1 MSQRHPE
8 RGSAML
14 VTLILIAALLAGAA
28 VLVSMQVSSTRSSEV
43 TRAGTSALYCAEV
56 GLAAARPVVAANYT
70 QWQAGGAANFTLP
83 TATSPTEPTW
93 LASGIGVHDANGD
106 AAGSDYIVYLVDND
120 DEQGSNAQD
129 YLTDNDL
136 RVFIV
141 SRCLM
146 YPENQKEVREL
157 VQYSGGGKC
166 YNAQQGG
173 CGGNGNTN

>member
-1 MSQRHPE
+1 MTQRHPE

-43 TRAGTSALYCAEV
+43 TRTGTSSLYCAEV
-56 GLAAARPVVAANYT
+56 GLAAARPVVAAHYT
-70 QWQAGGAANFTLP
+70 DWKAGGAANFTAP
-83 TATSPTEPTW
+83 TATASPTEPSW
-93 LASGIGVHDANGD
+93 LASGIGVHDADGGGT
-106 AAGSDYIVYLVDND
+106 GSDYIVYLIDND
-120 DEQGSNAQD
+120 DESGSAQD
-129 YLTDNDL
+129 YMNDNDL

-141 SRCLM
+141 SRCLL
-146 YPENQKEVREL
+146 YPENEKEVREL

-173 CGGNGNTN
+173 CGGNGNAN

>member
-1 MSQRHPE
+1 MTQRNPE

-43 TRAGTSALYCAEV
+43 TRTGTSALYCAEV
-56 GLAAARPVVAANYT
+56 GLAAARPVVAANYAT
-70 QWQAGGAANFTLP
+70 WKAGGATNFTLP
-83 TATSPTEPTW
+83 TATSPTEPSW

-106 AAGSDYIVYLVDND
+106 GAGSDYVVYLVDND
-120 DEQGSNAQD
+120 DEPVTQD

-141 SRCLM
+141 SRCLL
-146 YPENQKEVREL
+146 YSENQKEVREL

-173 CGGNGNTN
+173 CGGNGNNN